1 MSIPVP
7 NGWLK
12 VEFGDF
18 TSPRRGKDLSAIAR
32 IETCIHQHPA
42 HAHFHAAKI
51 IPDFVLW
58 LMQTRDDIL
67 RSIAHGGGGTKSAL
81 TRGFLK
87 TLPNPVPSQAGQ
99 EEIAA
104 TFQSLEDKETS
115 AVRKRTS
122 LQDLF
127 RTLLRQLMTAQIR
140 AGKLVFSGK
149 PENISATHDKQST

>member
-18 TSPRRGKDLSAIAR
+18 TSPRRGRDLSAITW

-42 HAHFHAAKI
+42 HAQFHADKI
-51 IPDFVLW
+51 IPDFVFW
-58 LMQTRDDIL
+58 LMQTRDFL
-67 RSIAHGGGGTKSAL
+67 RSIAHGGGGTKGAL

-87 TLPNPVPSQAGQ
+87 TLPNPVPARVGQ

-104 TFQSLEDKETS
+104 TFQSLDDKETS
-115 AVRKRTS
+115 VVRKRTT

-127 RTLLRQLMTAQIR
+127 RTFLHEMLTAKTR
-140 AGKLVFSGK
+140 GHEL
-149 PENISATHDKQST
+149 ELSA